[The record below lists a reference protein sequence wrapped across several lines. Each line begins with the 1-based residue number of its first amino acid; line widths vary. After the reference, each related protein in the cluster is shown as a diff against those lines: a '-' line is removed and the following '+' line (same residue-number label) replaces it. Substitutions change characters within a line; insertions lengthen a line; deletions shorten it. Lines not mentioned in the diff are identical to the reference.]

1 MNNYFLEFWVE
12 NELAF
17 KEPYISEVTL
27 QAYHTVCDNFY
38 DRFNNAD
45 KTIFN
50 RISKSANDI
59 LNDVSNG
66 KRERCNI
73 CLCVTDNNGDIVHDI
88 NNDVYK
94 LTNCFFITCEEVQ
107 DE

>member
-12 NELAF
+12 DKLAF
-17 KEPYISEVTL
+17 KEPYTDEVTL
-27 QAYHTVCDNFY
+27 DAYHKICDDFY

-59 LNDVSNG
+59 LNEVSNG
-66 KRERCNI
+66 KRGRCNI

>member
-12 NELAF
+12 DELAF

-27 QAYHTVCDNFY
+27 PAYHTVCDDFY

-45 KTIFN
+45 KTIFD

-59 LNDVSNG
+59 LNDVSEG
-66 KRERCNI
+66 KRARCNI
-73 CLCVTDNNGDIVHDI
+73 CLCIADNKGEIAHDV
-88 NNDVYK
+88 NHDTYK